1 VGLGTILGSNVF
13 NGLFTVGV
21 ASGITPIVAGLAEVI
36 PALVRGVAA
45 VAPTY
50 PAQERHHRTPP
61 GINVAGDVCGV
72 PSGGPAGLVGIDA
85 WCRAASRAPAIPRA

>member
-50 PAQERHHRTPP
+50 PPRSGIIERRR
-61 GINVAGDVCGV
+61 VLMLLAMFAVY
-72 PSGGPAGLVGIDA
+72 LVVVLRG
-85 WCRAASRAPAIPRA
+85 SSE